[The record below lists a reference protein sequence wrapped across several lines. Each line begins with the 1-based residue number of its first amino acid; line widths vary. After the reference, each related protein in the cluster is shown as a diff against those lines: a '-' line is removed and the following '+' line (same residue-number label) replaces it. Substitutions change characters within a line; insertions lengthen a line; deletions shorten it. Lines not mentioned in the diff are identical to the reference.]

1 MLAEISEIPAGTSR
15 ADGALRQVGASCNN
29 QKDGNVVPASPNRMK
44 APGFKR
50 CFPGGT
56 DSKESAC
63 SAGDPGSIPE
73 SGRSLEKEM
82 ATHSSILV
90 WEIHGQRSLV
100 GYSP

>member
-15 ADGALRQVGASCNN
+15 ADGALRQVGDSCNN

-63 SAGDPGSIPE
+63 SAGDPGSTPG
-73 SGRSLEKEM
+73 SGRSPWRRKWPPTPVFLPGESYG
-82 ATHSSILV
+82 H
-90 WEIHGQRSLV
+90 RSLV
-100 GYSP
+100 G